1 MALDENRL
9 TGRIPQELGDVD
21 GLKALSIGN
30 NQFSGNVPWQL
41 CELEN
46 LYTLVA
52 DCFRNA
58 CDCCSK
64 CETTIAPTDKP
75 TPAPTNSPT
84 ITPEPTSAPTTPEPT
99 SSPTTPAPTRKPTS
113 KPTVATQSPTK
124 APTPRPTIC
133 VPEIEYVADC
143 IDIGQKIE
151 VRFTNCNPRADDWI
165 GLYNKD
171 ADLTNL
177 GSALH
182 WSWLCGDQNCNK
194 SAKSGTIVFD
204 ANSIGPPNGVWPLE
218 RNDYY
223 VYMIRRNSGG
233 PYAAYAE
240 TGKMKIRE
248 DNC

>member
-1 MALDENRL
+1 MSVAENRL

-21 GLKALSIGN
+21 GLQSLSVSD
-30 NQFSGNVPWQL
+30 NQFSGNVPWQI
-41 CELEN
+41 CELGN
-46 LYTLVA
+46 LDTFVA

-58 CDCCSK
+58 CDCCTE
-64 CETTIAPTDKP
+64 CVTTVGPTDQP

-84 ITPEPTSAPTTPEPT
+84 ITPEPTSAPTTQ
-99 SSPTTPAPTRKPTS
+99 APTRKPTT
-113 KPTVATQSPTK
+113 KPTAATQSPTK
-124 APTPRPTIC
+124 RPSPSPTVC
-133 VPEIEYVADC
+133 VPEIEYVSDC

-151 VRFTNCNPRADDWI
+151 VRFTNCDPRRNDWI

-171 ADLTNL
+171 ADVTNL

-194 SAKSGTIVFD
+194 SAKSGTVVFD

-240 TGKMKIRE
+240 TSKMKIRE